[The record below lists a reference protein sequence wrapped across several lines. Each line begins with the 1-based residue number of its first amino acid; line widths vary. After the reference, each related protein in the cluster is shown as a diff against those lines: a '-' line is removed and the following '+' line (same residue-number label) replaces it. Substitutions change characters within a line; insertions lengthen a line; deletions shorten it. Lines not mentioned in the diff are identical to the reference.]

1 MGKLTPVATST
12 TYMRH
17 LNERSVFHHVYAA
30 DSVSIPQL
38 VKVSGLSKPTVT
50 AAVAVLVDAGLVR
63 RLGLRTGKAGRAP
76 QLFGPE
82 PTAGWVIVLDIGRR
96 WVRLA
101 LSDLVGDVV
110 HVARVPSA
118 RDAGGLVGVI
128 EDVVAST
135 LTERSL
141 TMADLL
147 QVVVGSP
154 GVYDPEEQSFKLA
167 SNLPGWEYALHV
179 RKLAEFFAEAGAVR
193 FENDVDLGA
202 LGECAR
208 GLGRGI
214 DNFVYLHVGSGV
226 GAGIVLNG
234 KPLRGARGMAGEV
247 AFMPVLPVPRRG
259 LPPEVR
265 ERGMLESA
273 TAGDAIV
280 DAARQNGLADA
291 ERAEDVLAAAGA
303 GDATARKIM
312 ADEARALALALASII
327 TVVDP
332 ELIIL
337 GGGVGGQLHDYIP
350 ALRAELSQVVPFE
363 LPRLAVSTL
372 GDQGILYGGV
382 ETGVELARELALER
396 RFTDDPG

>member
-1 MGKLTPVATST
+1 MAKLTPVATST

-30 DSVSIPQL
+30 GSISIPQL
-38 VKVSGLSKPTVT
+38 VTVSGLSKPTVS

-63 RLGLRTGKAGRAP
+63 RLGVRTGKAGRAP

-101 LSDLVGDVV
+101 LCDLVGDVV
-110 HVARVPSA
+110 HLARVPSA
-118 RDAGGLVGVI
+118 RDAEGLVGAI
-128 EDVVAST
+128 EDVVSSA

-141 TMADLL
+141 TMTDLL

-154 GVYDPEEQSFKLA
+154 GVYDPQEQSFKLA

-179 RKLAEFFAEAGAVR
+179 RKLAGFFAEAGAVR

-202 LGECAR
+202 LGESAR

-214 DNFVYLHVGSGV
+214 DNFVYLHIGSGV

-247 AFMPVLPVPRRG
+247 AFMPVHPVPRHG
-259 LPPEVR
+259 LSPAVR
-265 ERGMLESA
+265 DRGMLETA
-273 TAGDAIV
+273 TAADALV
-280 DAARQNGLADA
+280 DAARRHGLTSAT
-291 ERAEDVLAAAGA
+291 RAEDVLAAAEA
-303 GDATARKIM
+303 GDVAARGIM
-312 ADEARALALALASII
+312 ADEARALALALASVI

-350 ALRAELSQVVPFE
+350 ALRAELSKIVPFE
-363 LPRLAVSTL
+363 PPRLAVSTL

-396 RFTDDPG
+396 RFTDGSG